1 MWNSNWTAK
10 INLSLAFTHR
20 IWITKYFGYDAE
32 LSFNKCG
39 SIITGKN
46 YLWGKYEPM
55 IEISYKQ
62 TVSSCFQQ
70 AYDWVRI
77 GYDMRIARERCFSL
91 IFNPQNLLLM
101 KLQTGRN
108 RISVENRERQSEVER
123 ERERCFQWV
132 PDYHWKFFGGTSM
145 FDVKRRCSWQK
156 FENTKHMEK
165 YDILS
170 NVRETSRKNEMR
182 ESRPDEIEEEKK
194 IENIKRQNCKNADSG
209 DINRQ
214 RQWKIEW
221 FCRLDKRQ
229 YTHLFP
235 LQLPGHA
242 LQLLLICCSE
252 LHLPLAKRRWS
263 LFTSAIFGD
272 MKNTC
277 NKAT

>member
-1 MWNSNWTAK
+1 MEFELDGAAK
-10 INLSLAFTHR
+10 INLSFAFTHR

-39 SIITGKN
+39 LIITGKN
-46 YLWGKYEPM
+46 YLWGKYESM

-123 ERERCFQWV
+123 EGEMFSMGSGLSLKIFRRHKHVRREKEMQL
-132 PDYHWKFFGGTSM
+132 
-145 FDVKRRCSWQK
+145 
-156 FENTKHMEK
+156 TKIRKYKTHGKIHTHK

-182 ESRPDEIEEEKK
+182 KSRPDEIEEEKK
-194 IENIKRQNCKNADSG
+194 
-209 DINRQ
+209 NRKYQ
-214 RQWKIEW
+214 ETKLQK
-221 FCRLDKRQ
+221 CR
-229 YTHLFP
+229 
-235 LQLPGHA
+235 
-242 LQLLLICCSE
+242 
-252 LHLPLAKRRWS
+252 
-263 LFTSAIFGD
+263 
-272 MKNTC
+272 
-277 NKAT
+277 